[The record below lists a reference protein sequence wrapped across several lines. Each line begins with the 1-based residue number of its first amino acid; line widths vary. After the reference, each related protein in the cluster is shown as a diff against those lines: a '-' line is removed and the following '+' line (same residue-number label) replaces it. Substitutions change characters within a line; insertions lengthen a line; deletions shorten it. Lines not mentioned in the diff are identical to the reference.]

1 MQLAFNLY
9 YEKLNKILT
18 EEELD
23 QLFKDEQQFFIDY
36 VEKYWLNRYFRMKSM
51 SKKTHV
57 PSITATISDMPKS
70 KTNEFVSKIENYAL
84 KSIEAAEWIDTLE
97 TEVNNLPRD
106 YSKLIRLKYLQRR
119 GDGQTYEDEV
129 IYPKLNISRAKYY
142 QMKKKALE
150 ELGRAL
156 FGHEF

>member
-9 YEKLNKILT
+9 NEKLNKILT
-18 EEELD
+18 VEEVER
-23 QLFKDEQQFFIDY
+23 LFKDEQQFFIDY
-36 VEKYWLNRYFRMKSM
+36 VEKYWLNRYFRMKTM

-57 PSITATISDMPKS
+57 PSITATISDTPPTN
-70 KTNEFVSKIENYAL
+70 TNEFRSKTENYAL
-84 KSIEAAEWIDTLE
+84 KSVEAAEWIETLE

-106 YSKLIRLKYLQRR
+106 YSKLIQLKYLQRR

-129 IYPKLNISRAKYY
+129 IYPRLNVSRAKYY
-142 QMKKKALE
+142 KMKKEALE

-156 FGHEF
+156 IGHEL